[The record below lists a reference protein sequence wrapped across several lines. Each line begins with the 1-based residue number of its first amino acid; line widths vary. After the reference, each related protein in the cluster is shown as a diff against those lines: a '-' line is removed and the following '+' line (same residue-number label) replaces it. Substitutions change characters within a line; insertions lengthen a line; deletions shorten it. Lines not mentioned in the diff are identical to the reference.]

1 MGSPHGCALKSL
13 IGGITIAQQQCL
25 QVGLGLLYLLFK
37 YQNLNSHLLPLLISY
52 RSYKWGEVD
61 KISSKFILCDHVR
74 NSHDHSV
81 LQSIDITSRNLNLIM
96 TLTA

>member
-37 YQNLNSHLLPLLISY
+37 YQNLNSHLLPLLICY
-52 RSYKWGEVD
+52 RSSGEKLIKYHSSCVIMSVILMTTLFYKAL
-61 KISSKFILCDHVR
+61 ILQVE
-74 NSHDHSV
+74 
-81 LQSIDITSRNLNLIM
+81 I
-96 TLTA
+96 